1 MEVDYLYSQYKPLLF
16 SIGYSMLGSIE
27 DSEDLVQDTFLA
39 VQKMN
44 QSSEKEEP
52 NNIKAF
58 LCKIMTN
65 RCLDLL
71 KSSKNKREVYIGPW
85 LPEPII
91 QNLSEDLHDD
101 PMEKMILDETI
112 TYAFLVLLE
121 QLNPTERAVFV
132 LREAFEF
139 DFRTIAQIL
148 NKTEL
153 NCRKIF
159 SRLQRKIQ
167 KKDVEEKRDLNHELV
182 IAKRFIEAAET
193 GNLDM
198 LISLLTEDIVL
209 ITDAGGKTKAALR
222 PINLQKNVIAF
233 LIGIRNKLKV
243 PSEMQCALINNQ
255 IGLIVK
261 SEGEEPTIICFELE
275 GDRYRSIYMVR
286 NPDKIR
292 FLD

>member
-16 SIGYSMLGSIE
+16 SIGYSMLGSVE
-27 DSEDLVQDTFLA
+27 DSEDLVQDTFLT

-44 QSSEKEEP
+44 QSITKEEP
-52 NNIKAF
+52 DNIKSF

-71 KSSKNKREVYIGPW
+71 KSSKKKREVYIGPW
-85 LPEPII
+85 LPEPIV
-91 QNLSEDLHDD
+91 QKLPDD

-132 LREAFEF
+132 LREAFQF
-139 DFRTIAQIL
+139 DFRTIATIL

-159 SRLQRKIQ
+159 SRLKRKVQ
-167 KKDVEEKRDLNHELV
+167 SKDVVEKRNLNQELA

-193 GNLDM
+193 GNLDI

-233 LIGIRNKLKV
+233 LVGVRKKINS
-243 PSEMQCALINNQ
+243 PSETEIVLINNQ

-261 SEGEEPTIICFELE
+261 SEGEEPTVICFEIE
-275 GDRYRSIYMVR
+275 GDRYRSIYMLR
-286 NPDKIR
+286 NPEKIR
-292 FLD
+292 FFS

>member
-112 TYAFLVLLE
+112 SYAFLVLLE

-193 GNLDM
+193 GNLEM

-222 PINLQKNVIAF
+222 PINLQKNVISF
-233 LIGIRNKLKV
+233 LVGIRKKINA
-243 PSEMQCALINNQ
+243 PSEIQCALINNQ

-292 FLD
+292 FSD

>member
-16 SIGYSMLGSIE
+16 SIGYSMLGSVE
-27 DSEDLVQDTFLA
+27 DSEDLVQDTFLT

-44 QSSEKEEP
+44 QSITKEEP
-52 NNIKAF
+52 DNIKAF

-71 KSSKNKREVYIGPW
+71 KSSKKKREVYIGPW

-91 QNLSEDLHDD
+91 QKLPDD

-132 LREAFEF
+132 LREAFQF
-139 DFRTIAQIL
+139 DFRTIATIL

-159 SRLQRKIQ
+159 SRLKRKVQ
-167 KKDVEEKRDLNHELV
+167 SKDVVEKRNLNQELA

-193 GNLDM
+193 GNLDI

-233 LIGIRNKLKV
+233 LVGVRKKINS
-243 PSEMQCALINNQ
+243 PSETEIVLINNQ

-261 SEGEEPTIICFELE
+261 SEGEEPTVICFEIE
-275 GDRYRSIYMVR
+275 GDRYRSIYMLR
-286 NPDKIR
+286 NPEKIR
-292 FLD
+292 FLS

>member
-16 SIGYSMLGSIE
+16 SIGYSMLGSVE
-27 DSEDLVQDTFLA
+27 DSEDLVQDTFLT

-44 QSSEKEEP
+44 QSTTKEEP

-91 QNLSEDLHDD
+91 QNLLEDLHDD
-101 PMEKMILDETI
+101 PMEKMILEETI

-132 LREAFEF
+132 LREAFQF
-139 DFRTIAQIL
+139 DFRTIANIL

-159 SRLQRKIQ
+159 SRLQRKVQ
-167 KKDVEEKRDLNHELV
+167 SKDVVEKRNLNQELA
-182 IAKRFIEAAET
+182 IAKRFIEATET

-233 LIGIRNKLKV
+233 IVGVRKKINS
-243 PSEMQCALINNQ
+243 PSEIEIALINNQ

-261 SEGEEPTIICFELE
+261 SEGEEPTVICFEIE
-275 GDRYRSIYMVR
+275 GDRYRSIYMLR

-292 FLD
+292 FLG

>member
-1 MEVDYLYSQYKPLLF
+1 MEVDDLYSQYKPLLF

-39 VQKMN
+39 VQKLN
-44 QSSEKEEP
+44 HSAKDEP
-52 NNIKAF
+52 NNMKAY

-65 RCLDLL
+65 RCLDVL
-71 KSSKNKREVYIGPW
+71 KSSKHKREVYIGPW

-91 QNLSEDLHDD
+91 QNLPEDLYRD
-101 PMEKMILDETI
+101 PIEKMILDETI
-112 TYAFLVLLE
+112 TYGFLVLIE

-132 LREAFEF
+132 LREAFDF
-139 DFRTIAQIL
+139 DFRTIANIL

-167 KKDVEEKRDLNHELV
+167 IKDAAIKQNLNHELD

-198 LISLLTEDIVL
+198 LISLLTEDIIL

-222 PINLQKNVIAF
+222 PINLQKNVVAF
-233 LIGIRNKLKV
+233 LTGIRKKITT
-243 PSEMQCALINNQ
+243 PSKIQCVLVNNQ
-255 IGLIVK
+255 IGLMVK
-261 SEGEEPTIICFELE
+261 AEGEEATVICFEIE
-275 GDRYRSIYMVR
+275 DDRYRRIYMIR

>member
-1 MEVDYLYSQYKPLLF
+1 MEVDYLYSKYKPLLF

-39 VQKMN
+39 IQKMN
-44 QSSEKEEP
+44 CSSKEDPE
-52 NNIKAF
+52 NIKAF

-85 LPEPII
+85 LPEPVI
-91 QNLSEDLHDD
+91 QGVIDPVKAD
-101 PMEKMILDETI
+101 PMEKMVFEETI
-112 TYAFLVLLE
+112 SYAFLVLLE

-132 LREAFEF
+132 LREAFAF
-139 DFRTIAQIL
+139 DFRTISEIL

-153 NCRKIF
+153 NSRKIF
-159 SRLQRKIQ
+159 SRLQKKIQ
-167 KKDVEEKRDLNHELV
+167 YSEQDVQRNLNEEII

-193 GNLDM
+193 GNLDL

-222 PINLQKNVIAF
+222 PISQKKNVIAF
-233 LIGIRNKLKV
+233 LVGVSKKIKS
-243 PSEMQCALINNQ
+243 PSSIECVIVNNQ
-255 IGLIVK
+255 IGLLIT
-261 SEGEEPTIICFELE
+261 SEGEEPTLICFERE
-275 GDRYRSIYMVR
+275 KESYRRIYMLR
-286 NPDKIR
+286 NPDKLK
-292 FLD
+292 F

>member
-1 MEVDYLYSQYKPLLF
+1 M
-16 SIGYSMLGSIE
+16 
-27 DSEDLVQDTFLA
+27 
-39 VQKMN
+39 
-44 QSSEKEEP
+44 
-52 NNIKAF
+52 
-58 LCKIMTN
+58 
-65 RCLDLL
+65 

-85 LPEPII
+85 LPEPMI
-91 QNLSEDLHDD
+91 QNLPEDLNDD

-132 LREAFEF
+132 LREAFQF
-139 DFRTIAQIL
+139 DFRTIANIL

-159 SRLQRKIQ
+159 SRLKRKVQ
-167 KKDVEEKRDLNHELV
+167 SKDVVEKRNLNQELD

-222 PINLQKNVIAF
+222 PINQQKNVIAF
-233 LIGIRNKLKV
+233 LFGVRKKINSSSQI
-243 PSEMQCALINNQ
+243 EIALINNQ
-255 IGLIVK
+255 IGLIAK
-261 SEGEEPTIICFELE
+261 SEGEEPTIICFEIE
-275 GDRYRSIYMVR
+275 GECYRSIYMLR
-286 NPDKIR
+286 NPEKIR
-292 FLD
+292 FLG

>member
-16 SIGYSMLGSIE
+16 SIGYSMLGSVE
-27 DSEDLVQDTFLA
+27 DSEDLVQDTFLT

-44 QSSEKEEP
+44 QSITKEEP
-52 NNIKAF
+52 DNIKSF
-58 LCKIMTN
+58 LCKIMTS

-71 KSSKNKREVYIGPW
+71 KSSKKKREVYIGPW
-85 LPEPII
+85 LPEPIV
-91 QNLSEDLHDD
+91 QKLPDD

-132 LREAFEF
+132 LREAFQF
-139 DFRTIAQIL
+139 DFRTIATIL

-159 SRLQRKIQ
+159 SRLKRKVQ
-167 KKDVEEKRDLNHELV
+167 SKDVVEKRNLNQELA

-193 GNLDM
+193 GNLDI

-233 LIGIRNKLKV
+233 LVGVRKKINS
-243 PSEMQCALINNQ
+243 PSETEIVLINNQ

-261 SEGEEPTIICFELE
+261 SEGEEPTVICFEIE
-275 GDRYRSIYMVR
+275 GDRYRSIYMLR
-286 NPDKIR
+286 NPEKIR
-292 FLD
+292 FFS

>member
-16 SIGYSMLGSIE
+16 SIGYSMLGSVE
-27 DSEDLVQDTFLA
+27 DSEDLVQDTFLT

-44 QSSEKEEP
+44 QSITKEEP
-52 NNIKAF
+52 DNIKAF

-71 KSSKNKREVYIGPW
+71 KSSKKKREVYIGPW

-91 QNLSEDLHDD
+91 QKLPDD

-132 LREAFEF
+132 LREAFQF
-139 DFRTIAQIL
+139 DFRTIATIL

-159 SRLQRKIQ
+159 SRLKRKVQ
-167 KKDVEEKRDLNHELV
+167 SKDVVEKRNLNQELA

-193 GNLDM
+193 GNLDI

-233 LIGIRNKLKV
+233 LVGVRKKINS
-243 PSEMQCALINNQ
+243 PSETEIVLINNQ

-261 SEGEEPTIICFELE
+261 SEGEEPTVICFEIE
-275 GDRYRSIYMVR
+275 GDRYRSIYMLR
-286 NPDKIR
+286 NPEKIR
-292 FLD
+292 FFS